1 MTKKYLVHQTGPSLV
16 AAAIALAFGTSAVE
30 SAGAENF
37 YGLSVAKETSQSTE
51 QGKGGVPG
59 QDVLDQV
66 FDAAEAQARSRLEK
80 TRDPELMRRGAGK
93 SPAEAAVEAQRR
105 TFKDR
110 AERSMFGEAPPI
122 SNQSGRS
129 VADKPE
135 ASVQG
140 NQIRSTSENR
150 VEALPDGRV
159 RIHTRL
165 GKFGPEAAIV
175 TDPVVIRP
183 RAPNPV
189 VRYTE
194 SGIPVSARRDRI
206 VKKSQ
211 EIANRYFAERQ
222 RKIDAGE
229 MEPPPKVKT
238 QAEIWEE
245 QNAEILA
252 RRKKHGRETSK
263 NFVIAGTTPEQSKLY
278 YRDSTYVTFVDGKA
292 VPVVDAPQ
300 EKLPKG
306 WLSKD
311 EYEKAKRKP
320 DVKPE
325 VEVTYQTVK
334 NLERTEGSDV
344 VVRSEPSPEAIVNTL
359 SDLNGRDSDDGS
371 ALIRGFFPDAV
382 DTGEGNAGKKSS
394 TGNGAGES
402 GAGRG
407 TAIDIRDA
415 FPDSHRTAPIRRQ
428 SELKSS
434 MLDRFVSSVS
444 SVSFASIVSFAF
456 GVNTAHASEISEI
469 SVSENEPLFDPSE
482 QNKAITAFED
492 IAKEIERDY
501 RSVRA
506 KVNAVHDER
515 KRIATETD
523 VEAHS
528 CGQCSLDGAQAAK
541 WAEDFALETK
551 RSQRASKDFYGLDDP
566 EANTGIEHQTSEEL
580 ALFNTALSIPEEM
593 RTLEEGEGD
602 ASTRKARKE
611 LDEIV
616 SLVGDPEQPG
626 AILSVLREGLVEN
639 PVVLDYVPDA
649 AERLGLLTP
658 EEEEALADPLGNM
671 TYVFISF
678 SLGDEELKELFARN
692 AGKDDTALVLRG
704 IPDGMTFGEGVKH
717 VQGLAAQF
725 DPMPNV
731 VIDPTLFRD
740 FQIKAVPTVIRVRE
754 KKSVV
759 QVRKPGMKRTDTA
772 ELLGKATGLHS
783 DVWIKS
789 QLEAGRKGDFGQQ
802 GEVREIEERD
812 LIEVA
817 KERVLRIDWEEKKEK
832 AAKRAWANLQ
842 YENLPTASKSVVR
855 MIDPTIL
862 VEEDILDLNG
872 NAIRRAGD
880 RVNPMDIRPLTLA
893 LIVFNPL
900 VESELKVVEAELPK
914 LKKEHPE
921 VMLLATDMVKD
932 ETGWDA
938 YTRLTDRLDSHVYL
952 LTPEVRE
959 RFLLRA
965 TPSVVTGDNER
976 KLFVVREI
984 APEVSSAEQ
993 GWEES

>member
-1 MTKKYLVHQTGPSLV
+1 MAEKFRVLNTGPSLV
-16 AAAIALAFGTSAVE
+16 AAALALAFGTAGIDSAR
-30 SAGAENF
+30 AENF
-37 YGLSVAKETSQSTE
+37 YGLSVAEESPQSA
-51 QGKGGVPG
+51 GSKRGGIPG
-59 QDVLDQV
+59 QNALDQV

-80 TRDPELMRRGAGK
+80 TRDPELMQRAAGK
-93 SPAEAAVEAQRR
+93 SPAEAAVEAQRN
-105 TFKDR
+105 TFRER
-110 AERSMFGEAPPI
+110 AGRSMFDEAPSI
-122 SNQSGRS
+122 SNPSGRS
-129 VADKPE
+129 ISEKPE

-140 NQIRSTSENR
+140 DRIRSTSQNQ

-165 GKFGPEAAIV
+165 GKFGPQAAIV
-175 TDPVVIRP
+175 TDPIVIRP

-211 EIANRYFAERQ
+211 EIAGRYFADRQ

-229 MEPPPKVKT
+229 MEPPPKLKT

-245 QNAEILA
+245 QNAEVLA

-300 EKLPKG
+300 EQLPKG

-320 DVKPE
+320 DVKTE

-334 NLERTEGSDV
+334 DLERTEGSDV
-344 VVRSEPSPEAIVNTL
+344 GVRNEPSPEAIVNTL
-359 SDLNGRDSDDGS
+359 SDLNGRNSDDGS
-371 ALIRGFFPDAV
+371 ALIRGFFPDAA
-382 DTGEGNAGKKSS
+382 DAGAGKK
-394 TGNGAGES
+394 GAAGAGS
-402 GAGRG
+402 GL
-407 TAIDIRDA
+407 DIRDA
-415 FPDSHRTAPIRRQ
+415 FPDSHRTAPVRNQ
-428 SELKSS
+428 SDLKSKSS
-434 MLDRFVSSVS
+434 MLDRFVSF
-444 SVSFASIVSFAF
+444 VSFAL
-456 GVNTAHASEISEI
+456 GVNTAQASEISET
-469 SVSENEPLFDPSE
+469 SQTEPLFDPSA
-482 QNKAITAFED
+482 QNKAVSAFED
-492 IAKEIERDY
+492 LAKEIERDY
-501 RSVRA
+501 RKVRA

-515 KRIATETD
+515 KKAAEED
-523 VEAHS
+523 AEAQS

-551 RSQRASKDFYGLDDP
+551 RSQKASKDFYGLEDP
-566 EANTGIEHQTSEEL
+566 EADTGIEHQTSEEI
-580 ALFNTALSIPEEM
+580 ALFDMALSIPEEM
-593 RTLEEGEGD
+593 RTLEKREGD

-616 SLVGDPEQPG
+616 SLVGDPEHPG
-626 AILSVLREGLVEN
+626 SILSVLREGLVEN

-649 AERLGLLTP
+649 AERLGILTP

-692 AGKDDTALVLRG
+692 AGKDDTVLVFRG

-717 VQGLAAQF
+717 IQGLAAQF

-789 QLEAGRKGDFGQQ
+789 QLEAGRQGDFGQQ

-817 KERVLRIDWEEKKEK
+817 KERVLRIDWEEKKK
-832 AAKRAWANLQ
+832 RAAKRAWANLQ

-855 MIDPTIL
+855 TIDPTIL

-993 GWEES
+993 EREES

>member
-1 MTKKYLVHQTGPSLV
+1 MTKKYLVHQTGPSLA

-37 YGLSVAKETSQSTE
+37 YGLSVAQETPQSAGRGE
-51 QGKGGVPG
+51 GGLPG
-59 QDVLDQV
+59 QNVLDQV

-80 TRDPELMRRGAGK
+80 TRDIELMRRAAGK
-93 SPAEAAVEAQRR
+93 SPAETAVEAQRR

-110 AERSMFGEAPPI
+110 AERPMFGAAPSI
-122 SNQSGRS
+122 SNRSGRS
-129 VADKPE
+129 ISDKPE
-135 ASVQG
+135 APAQG
-140 NQIRSTSENR
+140 NPVRSTSKNP
-150 VEALPDGRV
+150 VEAVSDGRV

-252 RRKKHGRETSK
+252 RREKHGRETSK

-325 VEVTYQTVK
+325 VEMTYKTVK
-334 NLERTEGSDV
+334 DLEQTEGSEV
-344 VVRSEPSPEAIVNTL
+344 GVRNEPSPEAIVNTL
-359 SDLNGRDSDDGS
+359 SDLNGRNSDDGS
-371 ALIRGFFPDAV
+371 ALIRGFFPDAA
-382 DTGEGNAGKKSS
+382 DTGAGNAGKKGS
-394 TGNGAGES
+394 T

-407 TAIDIRDA
+407 SGVDIDGDIDIRDA
-415 FPDSHRTAPIRRQ
+415 FPDSHRTAPIRNQ
-428 SELKSS
+428 SALKSS
-434 MLDRFVSSVS
+434 MFDRFVSV
-444 SVSFASIVSFAF
+444 VSFAF
-456 GVNTAHASEISEI
+456 GVNTAHASEPTSEPI
-469 SVSENEPLFDPSE
+469 FDPSE

-566 EANTGIEHQTSEEL
+566 EANTGIEHQTSEEIE
-580 ALFNTALSIPEEM
+580 LFDTALSIPEEM
-593 RTLEEGEGD
+593 RTLEEGED
-602 ASTRKARKE
+602 ESTRRAQEE
-611 LDEIV
+611 LDAIV
-616 SLVGDPEQPG
+616 SLVGNPERPG
-626 AILSVLREGLVEN
+626 SILSILREELIEN

-658 EEEEALADPLGNM
+658 EEEADADPLGNM

-678 SLGDEELKELFARN
+678 SLGEEELRELFARN

-704 IPDGMTFGEGVKH
+704 IPDGMTFGEGVKLI
-717 VQGLAAQF
+717 QGLAAQF

-740 FQIKAVPTVIRVRE
+740 FRIKAVPTVIRVRE

-759 QVRKPGMKRTDTA
+759 EVRKPGMKRTDTA

-802 GEVREIEERD
+802 GEVRGIAERD

-817 KERVLRIDWEEKKEK
+817 KERVMTIDWEAKKER
-832 AAKRAWANLQ
+832 AAKRAWANLP

-855 MIDPTIL
+855 TIDPTIL
-862 VEEDILDLNG
+862 VEQDILDLNG
-872 NAIRRAGD
+872 NAVRRAGD

-900 VESELKVVEAELPK
+900 VESELKVVEEELPR

-932 ETGWDA
+932 ETGWNA
-938 YTRLTDRLDSHVYL
+938 YVRLTDRLDSHVYL

-984 APEVSSAEQ
+984 APEVSSSAEQ
-993 GWEES
+993 EREES

>member
-1 MTKKYLVHQTGPSLV
+1 MAEKFRVLNTGPSLV
-16 AAAIALAFGTSAVE
+16 AAALALAFGTAGIDSAR
-30 SAGAENF
+30 AENF
-37 YGLSVAKETSQSTE
+37 YGLSVAEESPQSA
-51 QGKGGVPG
+51 GSKRGGISG
-59 QDVLDQV
+59 QNALDQV
-66 FDAAEAQARSRLEK
+66 FDAAETQARSRLEK
-80 TRDPELMRRGAGK
+80 TRDPELMRRAAGK
-93 SPAEAAVEAQRR
+93 SPAEAAVEAQRN
-105 TFKDR
+105 TFRER
-110 AERSMFGEAPPI
+110 AERSMFGEAPSI

-129 VADKPE
+129 ISDRSE
-135 ASVQG
+135 ASVQEDR
-140 NQIRSTSENR
+140 IRSTSENR

-229 MEPPPKVKT
+229 MEPPPKLKT

-245 QNAEILA
+245 QNAEVLA

-300 EKLPKG
+300 EQLPKG

-311 EYEKAKRKP
+311 EYEKAKRRP
-320 DVKPE
+320 DVKSE

-334 NLERTEGSDV
+334 DLERTERPDAGI
-344 VVRSEPSPEAIVNTL
+344 RSEPSPETIVNTL
-359 SDLNGRDSDDGS
+359 ADMHGGNSDDGS
-371 ALIRGFFPDAV
+371 ALIRGFFPDAA
-382 DTGEGNAGKKSS
+382 DAGAEKK
-394 TGNGAGES
+394 GAAGAGS
-402 GAGRG
+402 GL
-407 TAIDIRDA
+407 DIRDA
-415 FPDSHRTAPIRRQ
+415 FPDSHRTDPIRRQ

-434 MLDRFVSSVS
+434 MLDRFVSFA
-444 SVSFASIVSFAF
+444 SFAL
-456 GVNTAHASEISEI
+456 GVNTAHASEISET
-469 SVSENEPLFDPSE
+469 SETELLFDPSA
-482 QNKAITAFED
+482 QNKAVSAFED
-492 IAKEIERDY
+492 LAKEIERDY
-501 RSVRA
+501 RKARA

-515 KRIATETD
+515 EKAAEED
-523 VEAHS
+523 AEVQS

-541 WAEDFALETK
+541 WAEDFALEMK
-551 RSQRASKDFYGLDDP
+551 RSQKASKDFYGLDDP
-566 EANTGIEHQTSEEL
+566 EANTGIEHQTSEEI

-602 ASTRKARKE
+602 ESMQKARKE

-616 SLVGDPEQPG
+616 SLVGDPEHPG
-626 AILSVLREGLVEN
+626 SILSVLREGLVEN

-649 AERLGLLTP
+649 AERLGIMTP
-658 EEEEALADPLGNM
+658 EEEEAYADPLGNM

-692 AGKDDTALVLRG
+692 AGKDDTVLVLRG

-717 VQGLAAQF
+717 IQGLAAQF

-731 VIDPTLFRD
+731 VVDPTLFRD

-759 QVRKPGMKRTDTA
+759 QVRKSGMKRTDTA

-783 DVWIKS
+783 DAWIKS
-789 QLEAGRKGDFGQQ
+789 QLEAGRTGDFGQQ

-817 KERVLRIDWEEKKEK
+817 KERVLRIDWEEKKER

-993 GWEES
+993 EREES

>member
-1 MTKKYLVHQTGPSLV
+1 MAEIIRVLSTKPSLV
-16 AAAIALAFGTSAVE
+16 AAALALAFGTLTVDSVR
-30 SAGAENF
+30 AENF
-37 YGLSVAKETSQSTE
+37 YGLSVAEESPQSA
-51 QGKGGVPG
+51 GAKRGGIPG
-59 QDVLDQV
+59 QNVLEQV

-80 TRDPELMRRGAGK
+80 TRDPELMRRAAGK
-93 SPAEAAVEAQRR
+93 SPAEAAVEAQRN
-105 TFKDR
+105 TFRER
-110 AERSMFGEAPPI
+110 AGRSMFGEAPSI
-122 SNQSGRS
+122 SNPSGRS
-129 VADKPE
+129 ISEKPE

-140 NQIRSTSENR
+140 DRIRSTSQNQ
-150 VEALPDGRV
+150 VAALPDGRV

-165 GKFGPEAAIV
+165 GKFGPQAAIV
-175 TDPVVIRP
+175 TDPIVIRP

-245 QNAEILA
+245 QNAEVLA

-300 EKLPKG
+300 EQLPKG

-311 EYEKAKRKP
+311 EYEKAKRRP
-320 DVKPE
+320 DVKSE

-334 NLERTEGSDV
+334 DLERTERPDAGI
-344 VVRSEPSPEAIVNTL
+344 RSEPSPETIVNTL
-359 SDLNGRDSDDGS
+359 ADMHGGNSDDGS
-371 ALIRGFFPDAV
+371 ALIRGFFPDAA
-382 DTGEGNAGKKSS
+382 DAGAEKK
-394 TGNGAGES
+394 GAAGAGS
-402 GAGRG
+402 GL
-407 TAIDIRDA
+407 DIRDA
-415 FPDSHRTAPIRRQ
+415 FPDSHRTDPIRRQ

-434 MLDRFVSSVS
+434 MLDGFVSFVSV
-444 SVSFASIVSFAF
+444 VSFAF
-456 GVNTAHASEISEI
+456 GVNTAHAAEPTSEPI
-469 SVSENEPLFDPSE
+469 FDPSA

-492 IAKEIERDY
+492 IAKAIADDHRKV
-501 RSVRA
+501 SA
-506 KVNAVHDER
+506 KVNAVQNAR
-515 KRIATETD
+515 KKAAETD
-523 VEAHS
+523 AEAQS

-541 WAEDFALETK
+541 WAEDFALETMK
-551 RSQRASKDFYGLDDP
+551 SQRASKDFYGLDDP
-566 EANTGIEHQTSEEL
+566 EANTGIEHQTSEEI

-602 ASTRKARKE
+602 ESMQKARKE

-616 SLVGDPEQPG
+616 SLVGDPEHPG
-626 AILSVLREGLVEN
+626 SILSVLREGLVEN

-649 AERLGLLTP
+649 AERLGIMTP
-658 EEEEALADPLGNM
+658 EEEEALADPLGTM

-692 AGKDDTALVLRG
+692 AGKDDTVLVFRG

-717 VQGLAAQF
+717 IQGLAAQF

-731 VIDPTLFRD
+731 VVDPTLFRD

-783 DVWIKS
+783 DAWIKS
-789 QLEAGRKGDFGQQ
+789 QLEAEKGRLRTAG
-802 GEVREIEERD
+802 RSARD
-812 LIEVA
+812 
-817 KERVLRIDWEEKKEK
+817 
-832 AAKRAWANLQ
+832 
-842 YENLPTASKSVVR
+842 
-855 MIDPTIL
+855 
-862 VEEDILDLNG
+862 
-872 NAIRRAGD
+872 
-880 RVNPMDIRPLTLA
+880 
-893 LIVFNPL
+893 
-900 VESELKVVEAELPK
+900 
-914 LKKEHPE
+914 
-921 VMLLATDMVKD
+921 
-932 ETGWDA
+932 
-938 YTRLTDRLDSHVYL
+938 
-952 LTPEVRE
+952 
-959 RFLLRA
+959 
-965 TPSVVTGDNER
+965 
-976 KLFVVREI
+976 
-984 APEVSSAEQ
+984 
-993 GWEES
+993 

>member
-1 MTKKYLVHQTGPSLV
+1 MAEKLRMLNTGPSLV
-16 AAAIALAFGTSAVE
+16 AAALALAFGTAGIE
-30 SAGAENF
+30 SVRAENF
-37 YGLSVAKETSQSTE
+37 YGLSVAEESPQSA
-51 QGKGGVPG
+51 GSKRGGIPG
-59 QDVLDQV
+59 QNALDQV

-80 TRDPELMRRGAGK
+80 TRDPELMRRAAGK
-93 SPAEAAVEAQRR
+93 SPAEAAVEAQRN
-105 TFKDR
+105 TFRER
-110 AERSMFGEAPPI
+110 AGRSMFDEAPSI

-129 VADKPE
+129 ISDRPDVSSQPGRGP
-135 ASVQG
+135 Q
-140 NQIRSTSENR
+140 NQ

-165 GKFGPEAAIV
+165 GKFGPQAAIV

-211 EIANRYFAERQ
+211 EIAGRYFADRQ

-229 MEPPPKVKT
+229 MEPPPKLKT

-245 QNAEILA
+245 QNAEVLA

-300 EKLPKG
+300 EQLPKG

-311 EYEKAKRKP
+311 EYEKAKRRP
-320 DVKPE
+320 DVKSE

-334 NLERTEGSDV
+334 DLERTERPDAGI
-344 VVRSEPSPEAIVNTL
+344 RSEPSPETIVNTL
-359 SDLNGRDSDDGS
+359 SDLNGRNSDDGS
-371 ALIRGFFPDAV
+371 ALIRGFFPDAA
-382 DTGEGNAGKKSS
+382 DTGAGNAGKKGS
-394 TGNGAGES
+394 T

-407 TAIDIRDA
+407 SGVDIDGDIDIRDA

-434 MLDRFVSSVS
+434 MLDRFVS

-551 RSQRASKDFYGLDDP
+551 RSQRASKEFYGLDDP
-566 EANTGIEHQTSEEL
+566 EANTGIEHQTSEEI

-616 SLVGDPEQPG
+616 SLVGDPEHPG
-626 AILSVLREGLVEN
+626 SILSVLREGLVEN

-649 AERLGLLTP
+649 AERLGILTP

-692 AGKDDTALVLRG
+692 AGKDDTVLVFRG

-717 VQGLAAQF
+717 IQGLAAQF

-817 KERVLRIDWEEKKEK
+817 KERVMKIDWEEKKER

-842 YENLPTASKSVVR
+842 YEHLPTASKSVVR
-855 MIDPTIL
+855 TIDPTIL

-900 VESELKVVEAELPK
+900 VESELKVVEEELPR

-932 ETGWDA
+932 ETGWNA
-938 YTRLTDRLDSHVYL
+938 YVRLTDRLDSHVYL